1 MLFTA
6 ICNVQSWENALPVDT
21 AARNCMQSYRK
32 RNKCF
37 PFFCWR
43 KSHPLLLGISTWEKD
58 VTDGNGI
65 CKATNKERQT
75 TGIISQQVPGGF
87 YLADQG
93 RAPFSAQQQKSRSAQ
108 RLHAGGLGGSEQ
120 ALGCC
125 PCLLRF
131 LDTVAKCSF
140 PHIGQA
146 I

>member
-21 AARNCMQSYRK
+21 AARNCTQSYHK

-65 CKATNKERQT
+65 CKATNKERQQESFLNKSLVAFT
-75 TGIISQQVPGGF
+75 LLIKAGHHFLPSSKKAEVLRVCTQVVQV
-87 YLADQG
+87 AQNKHWDV
-93 RAPFSAQQQKSRSAQ
+93 APAY
-108 RLHAGGLGGSEQ
+108 
-120 ALGCC
+120 
-125 PCLLRF
+125 
-131 LDTVAKCSF
+131 
-140 PHIGQA
+140 
-146 I
+146 